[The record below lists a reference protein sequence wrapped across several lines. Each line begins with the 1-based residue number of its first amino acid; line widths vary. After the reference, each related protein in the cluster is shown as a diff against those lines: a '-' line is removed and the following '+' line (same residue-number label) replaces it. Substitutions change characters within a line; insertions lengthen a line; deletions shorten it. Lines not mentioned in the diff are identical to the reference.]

1 MTLVQRLS
9 TALALVFTT
18 LIAGP
23 APAVASEPTTER
35 NRQFIAQAFNQ
46 WAQGGR
52 TFFIDVLAPDVIWTI
67 KGRAPRRVLI
77 AAEMTS

>member
-9 TALALVFTT
+9 TALALVLTT

-35 NRQFIAQAFNQ
+35 NR
-46 WAQGGR
+46 
-52 TFFIDVLAPDVIWTI
+52 
-67 KGRAPRRVLI
+67 
-77 AAEMTS
+77 

>member
-9 TALALVFTT
+9 TALALVLTT

-23 APAVASEPTTER
+23 APAGANDPTER

-52 TFFIDVLAPDVIWTI
+52 TFFTDVLSPDVTWTI
-67 KGRAPRRVLI
+67 RDEPLGRYLSGPR
-77 AAEMTS
+77 